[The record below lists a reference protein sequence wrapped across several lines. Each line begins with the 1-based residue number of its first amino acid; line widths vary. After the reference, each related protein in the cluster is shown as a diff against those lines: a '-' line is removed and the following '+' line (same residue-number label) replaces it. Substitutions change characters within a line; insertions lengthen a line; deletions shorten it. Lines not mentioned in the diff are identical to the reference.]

1 VRAGYFF
8 PSPKGEGLRIEKNQS
23 DRGELYEVLGE
34 LFELLGSGVFPT
46 FYDKDS
52 CGICPYDTICG
63 GQELAVERTKKKMTA
78 DKKME
83 PLERLKGHA

>member
-1 VRAGYFF
+1 MR
-8 PSPKGEGLRIEKNQS
+8 PKSKGGTASYTIQPQRWRTRIEKNQS

-63 GQELAVERTKKKMTA
+63 GQELAVERTKKK
-78 DKKME
+78 
-83 PLERLKGHA
+83 